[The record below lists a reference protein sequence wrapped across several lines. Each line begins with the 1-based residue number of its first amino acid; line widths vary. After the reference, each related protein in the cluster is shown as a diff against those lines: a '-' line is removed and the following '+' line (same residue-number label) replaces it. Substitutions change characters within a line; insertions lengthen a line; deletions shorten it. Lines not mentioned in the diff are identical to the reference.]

1 MSSMV
6 EAVLAGASP
15 AELERAELPRE
26 YTAAYLRVEDV
37 DMFRGVAD
45 KDVRKSLRVGPV
57 AMPEL
62 APDEVVVAVMA
73 SALNYNT
80 VWSAMFSPL
89 PTFQFLKQYARQGGW
104 AARHDLPYQVVGSD
118 GSGVI
123 VRVGSGVRRWSV
135 GDHVVLNP
143 VHVDD
148 QEPAVHAD
156 GMIGTEMRAWGFET
170 NFGGLAQ
177 FTVVRAS
184 QLLAKPAH
192 LTWEEAASNLL
203 CAGTAY
209 RMLISDRGARI
220 KQGDVVLIWGAAGG
234 LGGYA
239 IQFVK
244 NAGGIAVG
252 VVGSEGKA
260 DAARALGCDVVVN
273 REEIGLTNG
282 VDPGPEE
289 VIAIGK
295 RLGGIIRREVGED
308 PHVVFE
314 HVGQATFGISVFVV
328 RRGGSVVTC
337 GSSTG
342 YQHQFD
348 NRYLWMKLKRVIG
361 SHAANYQEMW
371 ETNRLIGMGRIMPML
386 STVYPLSEV
395 AEATRLVQTNR
406 HLGKVGVLC
415 LAPEA
420 GLGVTDPGLRQRIG
434 ADRVSPLRPFAAGG
448 PGALAG

>member
-1 MSSMV
+1 M
-6 EAVLAGASP
+6 
-15 AELERAELPRE
+15 
-26 YTAAYLRVEDV
+26 
-37 DMFRGVAD
+37 
-45 KDVRKSLRVGPV
+45 
-57 AMPEL
+57 
-62 APDEVVVAVMA
+62 
-73 SALNYNT
+73 
-80 VWSAMFSPL
+80 
-89 PTFQFLKQYARQGGW
+89 
-104 AARHDLPYQVVGSD
+104 
-118 GSGVI
+118 
-123 VRVGSGVRRWSV
+123 
-135 GDHVVLNP
+135 
-143 VHVDD
+143 
-148 QEPAVHAD
+148 
-156 GMIGTEMRAWGFET
+156 
-170 NFGGLAQ
+170 
-177 FTVVRAS
+177 
-184 QLLAKPAH
+184 
-192 LTWEEAASNLL
+192 
-203 CAGTAY
+203 
-209 RMLISDRGARI
+209 
-220 KQGDVVLIWGAAGG
+220 
-234 LGGYA
+234 
-239 IQFVK
+239 K